1 MNEAAKS
8 VPATMPA
15 IIGQKRL
22 ANASTLGPAK
32 SCHTFV
38 TRDGKINS
46 DAACAGSIS
55 VPSTPIA
62 TVGRPMPV
70 TPLTVPA
77 TKKVNATMATC
88 AGKGEVIGLWEGT
101 KRHHSGEPAR
111 DQSVDDFSSALGYN

>member
-22 ANASTLGPAK
+22 ANAITLGPAK

-88 AGKGEVIGLWEGT
+88 AGKGEVIGLWEGIN
-101 KRHHSGEPAR
+101 RHHSAGIVR
-111 DQSVDDFSSALGYN
+111 DHNADDMYCALGYN